1 MLDYLK
7 VFPEFETMLR
17 RYTDEERGRL
27 FMAMMAYAYRGEE
40 PDFDEDAHEWYIW
53 DTIKLK
59 IDQCAET
66 LESKRASGKK
76 GGSAKQTEA
85 EESNVKHNEAEESN
99 VKHNEAEEST
109 PKQTEAEASKA
120 KQTEADASKTDI
132 YKNKNKNKSSSSYV
146 PPTPYDDI
154 NDDELLRLRQEQQD
168 VETAARRVG
177 LPVSA
182 AGDYDTMDALR
193 AEHGADNLLK
203 AISRIQGATE
213 KSRDWRY
220 ISGILRK
227 ERASGYTWAE
237 KPPNASGEMSHER
250 PEPRSHTR
258 DL

>member
-7 VFPEFETMLR
+7 IFPEFEMMLR

-40 PDFDEDAHEWYIW
+40 PDFAEDAHEWYIW

-85 EESNVKHNEAEESN
+85 DA
-99 VKHNEAEEST
+99 ST
-109 PKQTEAEASKA
+109 LKQTKAEASKA

-154 NDDELLRLRQEQQD
+154 DDDELLRLRQEQQD

-227 ERASGYTWAE
+227 EKASGYTWAD
-237 KPPNASGEMSHER
+237 KPPNASGGMSYER

>member
-40 PDFDEDAHEWYIW
+40 PDFAEDAHEWYIW

-85 EESNVKHNEAEESN
+85 DA
-99 VKHNEAEEST
+99 ST
-109 PKQTEAEASKA
+109 PKQTQAEASKA
-120 KQTEADASKTDI
+120 KQTEADTSKTDI

-146 PPTPYDDI
+146 PPTPYDDLD
-154 NDDELLRLRQEQQD
+154 DDELLRLRQEQQD

-203 AISRIQGATE
+203 AISRIQGVTE
-213 KSRDWRY
+213 KGRDWRY

-227 ERASGYTWAE
+227 ERASGYTWAD
-237 KPPNASGEMSHER
+237 KPPNASGGMMSYER

>member
-7 VFPEFETMLR
+7 VFPEFEAMLR

-40 PDFDEDAHEWYIW
+40 PDFADGAHEWYIW

-85 EESNVKHNEAEESN
+85 DASKANQSEAEESN
-99 VKHNEAEEST
+99 VKHIEADAST
-109 PKQTEAEASKA
+109 PKQTQAE
-120 KQTEADASKTDI
+120 ASKTDI

-227 ERASGYTWAE
+227 ERASGYTWAD
-237 KPPNASGEMSHER
+237 KPPDTSGGMNNER
-250 PEPRSHTR
+250 PKPRSHTR

>member
-7 VFPEFETMLR
+7 IFPEFETMLR

-40 PDFDEDAHEWYIW
+40 PDFAEDAHEWYIW

-85 EESNVKHNEAEESN
+85 DASNVKRIEAD
-99 VKHNEAEEST
+99 AST
-109 PKQTEAEASKA
+109 LKQTQAEASKA
-120 KQTEADASKTDI
+120 KQTEADASETDI
-132 YKNKNKNKSSSSYV
+132 YKNKNKSSSSYV

-227 ERASGYTWAE
+227 ERASGYTWAD
-237 KPPNASGEMSHER
+237 KPPNASGGMSYER

>member
-7 VFPEFETMLR
+7 IFPEFETMLR

-76 GGSAKQTEA
+76 GGSAKHTEA
-85 EESNVKHNEAEESN
+85 D
-99 VKHNEAEEST
+99 
-109 PKQTEAEASKA
+109 ASKA
-120 KQTEADASKTDI
+120 KQTEADASETDI

-203 AISRIQGATE
+203 AISRVQGATE

-227 ERASGYTWAE
+227 EKASGYTWAD
-237 KPPNASGEMSHER
+237 KPPNASGGMNYER
-250 PEPRSHTR
+250 PEPRSHAR

>member
-7 VFPEFETMLR
+7 IFPEFETMLR

-40 PDFDEDAHEWYIW
+40 PDFNEDAHEWYIW

-85 EESNVKHNEAEESN
+85 DASKANQSEAEESN
-99 VKHNEAEEST
+99 VKHI
-109 PKQTEAEASKA
+109 
-120 KQTEADASKTDI
+120 EADASKTDI

-154 NDDELLRLRQEQQD
+154 DDDELLRLRQEQQD

-182 AGDYDTMDALR
+182 TGDYDTMDALR

-227 ERASGYTWAE
+227 ERASGYTWAD
-237 KPPNASGEMSHER
+237 KPPDSKGGMSYGR